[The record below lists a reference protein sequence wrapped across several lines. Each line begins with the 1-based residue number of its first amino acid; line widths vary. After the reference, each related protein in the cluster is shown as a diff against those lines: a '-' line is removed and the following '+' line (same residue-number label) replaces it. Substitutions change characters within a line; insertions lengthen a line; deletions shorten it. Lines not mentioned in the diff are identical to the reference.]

1 MTRTV
6 PRDLKLRHLSVTNVD
21 HLHIVKKGQCR
32 RQNKQLSK
40 HSQHTSSHVHAHVCT
55 PFPSHTHLESHLKN
69 TSCSSGRTMVIS
81 VCIEISEFPEISSQI
96 FFLAF
101 CIYVFTKVIQLL
113 CLCNCHTLGYMGPYH
128 IPKLKVIRKRK
139 CVLIEFTLKNNTQ
152 PSSCL
157 SLVWRHQLG
166 LHIQA

>member
-21 HLHIVKKGQCR
+21 HLHILKKGQCR

-69 TSCSSGRTMVIS
+69 TSCFSGRTMVIS

-96 FFLAF
+96 FFLLFAYTCLPKSFNF
-101 CIYVFTKVIQLL
+101 CVCVTVIPWAIP
-113 CLCNCHTLGYMGPYH
+113 HTQV
-128 IPKLKVIRKRK
+128 K
-139 CVLIEFTLKNNTQ
+139 
-152 PSSCL
+152 S
-157 SLVWRHQLG
+157 HQKEKMCT
-166 LHIQA
+166 H